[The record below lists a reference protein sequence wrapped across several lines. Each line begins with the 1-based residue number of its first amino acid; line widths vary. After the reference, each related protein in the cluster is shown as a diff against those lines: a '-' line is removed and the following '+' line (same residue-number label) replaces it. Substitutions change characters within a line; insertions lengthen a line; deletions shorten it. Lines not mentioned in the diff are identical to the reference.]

1 MNLSTWTVAS
11 LEGINFIKNND
22 RQMGAR
28 KAIFPKDEYTNWLS
42 ISEWE
47 SMNTHIQ
54 VTLCVLNRLYL

>member
-11 LEGINFIKNND
+11 LKGINFIKNND
-22 RQMGAR
+22 RQMGER

-54 VTLCVLNRLYL
+54 VTLSVLKRLYL